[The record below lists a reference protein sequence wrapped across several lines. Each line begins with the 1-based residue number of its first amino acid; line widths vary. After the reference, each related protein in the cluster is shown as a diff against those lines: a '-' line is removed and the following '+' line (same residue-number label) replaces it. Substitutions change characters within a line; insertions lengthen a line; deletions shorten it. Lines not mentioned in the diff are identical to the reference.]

1 MALSSSGSSSRKLRK
16 DFHVC
21 LVGYISNQIVGAKLP
36 SNRQVLS
43 VFFYNV
49 RVVKLTTKES
59 AILVIQEVSIF
70 WQKARI
76 PTKRSDHCVEK
87 LLKLYD
93 EWKGLQKNLT
103 SGAGKDKEKR
113 DIFVDNMDDLFDIT
127 HSEALEQL
135 KNKEDKNFL
144 ILQRQKGQPGSML
157 GVDHKLKHK
166 EERALKRSA
175 TETARRKRHCHTKS

>member
-1 MALSSSGSSSRKLRK
+1 MTSSSSGSSSQKLRK
-16 DFHVC
+16 DFHAC
-21 LVGYISNQIVGAKLP
+21 LAGYISNQVVGAKLP
-36 SNRQVLS
+36 SNRQALR

-70 WQKARI
+70 WQKARL

-113 DIFVDNMDDLFDIT
+113 DIFVDNMDDLFEIA
-127 HSEALEQL
+127 HSESLEQL
-135 KNKEDKNFL
+135 KNEEDKNFL
-144 ILQRQKGQPGSML
+144 ILQ
-157 GVDHKLKHK
+157 H
-166 EERALKRSA
+166 
-175 TETARRKRHCHTKS
+175 

>member
-1 MALSSSGSSSRKLRK
+1 MASSSSGSSSQKLRK
-16 DFHVC
+16 DFYVC

-36 SNRQVLS
+36 SNRQVLR

-76 PTKRSDHCVEK
+76 PTKRSDHCFEK

-103 SGAGKDKEKR
+103 RGAGKDKEKR
-113 DIFVDNMDDLFDIT
+113 DIFVDNIDDLFDIWN
-127 HSEALEQL
+127 S
-135 KNKEDKNFL
+135 
-144 ILQRQKGQPGSML
+144 
-157 GVDHKLKHK
+157 
-166 EERALKRSA
+166 
-175 TETARRKRHCHTKS
+175 